1 MNGIGQGLRRIVGE
15 RACSAPRNGAV
26 HDVSWSEEDQV
37 RIGIGLP
44 NQIRNVR
51 APVIPEW
58 ARRAEELGFST
69 VGTSGRLAYPGV
81 MDTVALAAAA
91 GATTSIGL
99 MSTVLLSPV
108 WPAGLLAKEAASID
122 EVSGGRLT
130 LGVGVGGREDDYLV
144 EGFGPRG
151 RGKRMDGDLEVYESL
166 WRGTPPTGSDQSL
179 VTEHARKV
187 PLLFGGSVQ
196 ATFDRVA
203 RFGKGYVTAAL
214 PPAMV
219 APTLESVRATWK
231 DAGRKGDPYL
241 VAVAYFAL
249 SDADAGRDNVR
260 DYYTSV
266 GSGAADLLAS
276 GVGTSTGAVRETIR
290 DFADLGVDELILNP
304 ATDDVDEVA
313 RLAEAVL

>member
-1 MNGIGQGLRRIVGE
+1 MK
-15 RACSAPRNGAV
+15 
-26 HDVSWSEEDQV
+26 
-37 RIGIGLP
+37 IGIGIP
-44 NQIRNVR
+44 NQVRNVR

-108 WPAGLLAKEAASID
+108 WPAELFAKEAAGID

-130 LGVGVGGREDDYLV
+130 LGVGIGARQDDYLV
-144 EGFGPRG
+144 EGFGPRST
-151 RGKRMDGDLEVYESL
+151 GKRLDRDIEVYKGV
-166 WRGTPPTGSDQSL
+166 WRGESPAGCDHPL
-179 VTEHARKV
+179 VTGHAREI
-187 PLLFGGSVQ
+187 PLLFGGRVQ

-203 RFGKGYVTAAL
+203 RFGDGYVTAAL

-219 APTLESVRATWK
+219 APTLEGVLSTWK
-231 DAGRKGDPYL
+231 DSDREGDPYL

-249 SDADAGRDNVR
+249 ADADTGRDNVR
-260 DYYTSV
+260 DYYTSI
-266 GSGAADLLAS
+266 GAETADFLAS
-276 GVGTSTGAVRETIR
+276 NVSTSADAVRETVR
-290 DFADLGVDELILNP
+290 AFADLGVDELILDP
-304 ATDDVDEVA
+304 ATDDLDEVT